1 MTSASAT
8 KPPRRAPRPPRRKD
22 QQARAARAA
31 KLSRRRATEIL
42 VGSRTAWRRRLLVG
56 GIVVGVS
63 GGVAMVVWL
72 FWFSSL
78 LAVSSVR
85 AVGVEGAAASA
96 VLSAADVPIGVPLAR
111 LDAAA
116 ASLAVRQLPWV
127 ASVEVRRGW
136 PHEVVVAAVPRA
148 PIATLSSGESVAADG
163 AVYTLPQGATPARTT
178 TVGGDA
184 IAPAAEASLPTV
196 TANGDALIAAM
207 GAYSSLPTDLAG
219 RVKAITATTRD
230 NVDLALRGGALVH
243 WGSAEK
249 ATEKAQVLRS
259 LLRHRADIYDVT
271 SPELPTMWKRG

>member
-1 MTSASAT
+1 
-8 KPPRRAPRPPRRKD
+8 
-22 QQARAARAA
+22 
-31 KLSRRRATEIL
+31 
-42 VGSRTAWRRRLLVG
+42 
-56 GIVVGVS
+56 
-63 GGVAMVVWL
+63 
-72 FWFSSL
+72 
-78 LAVSSVR
+78 
-85 AVGVEGAAASA
+85 
-96 VLSAADVPIGVPLAR
+96 
-111 LDAAA
+111 
-116 ASLAVRQLPWV
+116 
-127 ASVEVRRGW
+127 
-136 PHEVVVAAVPRA
+136 
-148 PIATLSSGESVAADG
+148 
-163 AVYTLPQGATPARTT
+163 
-178 TVGGDA
+178 VGGDA

>member
-8 KPPRRAPRPPRRKD
+8 KSPRRAPRPPRRKD
-22 QQARAARAA
+22 RQARAARAA

-56 GIVVGVS
+56 GIAIGVC
-63 GGVAMVVWL
+63 GGVALVVWL

-85 AVGVEGAAASA
+85 AVGVEGAAAST
-96 VLSAADVPIGVPLAR
+96 VLS
-111 LDAAA
+111 

-136 PHEVVVAAVPRA
+136 PHDVVVAAVPKVA
-148 PIATLSSGESVAADG
+148 IATLSSGESVAADG
-163 AVYTLPQGATPARTT
+163 SVYTLPQGATPVTAAP
-178 TVGGDA
+178 VIGDA
-184 IAPAAEASLPTV
+184 TGSAAGASLPTV
-196 TANGDALIAAM
+196 TAKGDALVTAM
-207 GAYSSLPTDLAG
+207 GAYSSLPADLAG

-249 ATEKAQVLRS
+249 AIEKAQVLRS